1 MILLGLAGAGYFA
14 DRLWNGKSLQADTQ
28 SLPVLRTTHVVQGP
42 GGHGYQYIATRNISW
57 KDARLAATK
66 HKWQGQ
72 VGYLATIDSRAEFAF
87 IIGTVFNRQYPDVTY
102 LGGYQSA
109 PGEWRWVTGP
119 DGQMD
124 GGRGRLF
131 WTGYANGR
139 APDGA
144 FAEWMQT
151 AFQDSGKWGVDKV
164 CCVTLFSY
172 HRPEFSAS
180 LGTGDTDEGISG
192 YLVEYG
198 R

>member
-1 MILLGLAGAGYFA
+1 MILLGLAGVGYFA
-14 DRLWNGKSLQADTQ
+14 DRLWKGKSLQADTQ
-28 SLPVLRTTHVVQGP
+28 SLPVLRTTAVVSGP
-42 GGHGYQYIATRNISW
+42 DGHGYQYIAARNISW
-57 KDARLAATK
+57 EDARLAAEK
-66 HKWQGQ
+66 RSWQGQ
-72 VGYLATIDSRAEFAF
+72 TGYLATIDSRAEFAF
-87 IIGTVFNRQYPDVTY
+87 IIGTVFSRQYPDVTY

-124 GGRGRLF
+124 AGRGRLF
-131 WTGYANGR
+131 WSGHADGH
-139 APDGA
+139 APTGA

-151 AFQDSGKWGVDKV
+151 AFQDSGKWSIHNV

-180 LGTGDTDEGISG
+180 LGTGDAAEGISG